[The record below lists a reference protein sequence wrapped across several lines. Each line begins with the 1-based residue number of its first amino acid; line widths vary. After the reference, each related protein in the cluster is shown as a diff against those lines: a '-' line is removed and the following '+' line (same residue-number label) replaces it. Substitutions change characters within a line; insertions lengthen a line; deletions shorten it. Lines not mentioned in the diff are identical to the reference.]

1 MDLYLENGFL
11 NMGAVLRDRHPFIIM
26 IGARGTGK
34 TYGTLK
40 AAIEQGQR
48 FIYFRRTARI
58 LELIMDPAL
67 HVFKRLNAD
76 MGWNIRPELSRGL
89 GRFYDDDNGAQLAGY
104 AAALSTFAN
113 VRGFDGS
120 DVDLLIY
127 DEFIPEPTER
137 QTFNSYTA
145 FLNAI
150 ETVGRNRELEGR
162 DPVKVLLLSNS
173 DLIYS
178 DIISGLRIGDRLF
191 QMQESGQ
198 EELEVSDDLLLIR
211 PASEAFAEKKAKTAL
226 YRLTAGQE
234 YSSIALEN
242 RFPIEDRSRI
252 KTLPLKEYKP
262 LAAIAGICIYK
273 HKSNGT
279 LYVTDR
285 ISGAPAVYENNEQ
298 ERRRFLR
305 NHPAVWRLHQ
315 RKKIYFSGIDVQT
328 RFKSIYE

>member
-1 MDLYLENGFL
+1 MDLYLPSGFL
-11 NMGAVLRDRHPFIIM
+11 NMGAVLRDRHPFIVM

-34 TYGTLK
+34 TYGTLM
-40 AAIEQGQR
+40 AAIEQGTR

-58 LELIMDPAL
+58 IELIMDPAL
-67 HVFKRLNAD
+67 HIFKRLNAD
-76 MGWNIRPELSRGL
+76 NGWYIRPELSKGL
-89 GRFYDDDNGAQLAGY
+89 GRFYNDDKGGELAGY

-120 DVDLLIY
+120 DVDLIIY

-145 FLNAI
+145 LLNAI

-178 DIISGLRIGDRLF
+178 EIISGLGIGDRLY
-191 QMQESGQ
+191 QMQESG
-198 EELEVSDDLLLIR
+198 EELQDVSDDLLLIR
-211 PASEAFAEKKAKTAL
+211 PVSEAFAEKKVKTAL
-226 YRLTAGQE
+226 YRLTAGQD
-234 YSSIALEN
+234 YSSVALEN
-242 RFPIEDRSRI
+242 RFPIEDRSHI
-252 KTLPLKEYKP
+252 KPRPLQEYIP
-262 LAAIAGICIYK
+262 AAAINGICIYK

-285 ISGAPAVYENNEQ
+285 VSGSPKIYENNEQ

-305 NHPAVWRLHQ
+305 NHPGVWRLYQ
-315 RKKIYFSGIDVQT
+315 RKKVYFSGIDVQT
-328 RFKSIYE
+328 KFKAIYE